1 MHVLFNPTIPL
12 WVIYPASILVPM
24 QNDVYKRLFMAA
36 LFGRAKLWKQSKYQ
50 YGTGWLRLIHIVE
63 SSTAA
68 IKNEEVLFNLIWKD
82 LKMYEVKIK
91 MQNTVCKYATFYV

>member
-82 LKMYEVKIK
+82 LKMY
-91 MQNTVCKYATFYV
+91 